1 MKIFMPFRVL
11 ILFLFPLWAAAQE
24 TPLTTLA
31 EVRAVSHEAAARQL
45 PVLIEGTVIFFQKR
59 SDNLDKAEGL
69 ILHDGTAGC
78 HIAASLPFPER
89 DKIRPGTRLRVR
101 GVTRGASYFPDIVEA
116 KLEILHQGKL
126 PEPRRVT
133 AKELFSSGIDSD
145 WIEVEAL
152 VVGVAPGGL
161 GFTLVVEIDGL
172 TFLAELPKV
181 VDAAV
186 QAETLMQKRV
196 LLRGIVGSITSMNRQ
211 LTDRYFFVPSFDQLI
226 PIEGNPEAGK
236 VPLRTI
242 TSLLQSDH
250 ERKDEVRVHGVI
262 TQLGPGGF
270 FLRDETGSTF
280 VQSAMG
286 TTHPPRS
293 EVEVQGFAAVAP
305 FRPTLRAARVLLL
318 GKGERPPPSSFDP
331 AGGPR
336 FDLHAERVVTECEF
350 LAYREGLEEVVLQC
364 RAGSSYFLARSPRST
379 LQERNLQAGDQ
390 IRLTG
395 IYTVTTTRPMPRT
408 KWADG
413 FRLDLSGDASIEVV
427 RPTPWWTPE
436 RVPAALGITGALAL
450 AVFAWNWLL
459 RKRVA
464 AQATT
469 ITNQMKQGLVKDER
483 QRIAR
488 ELHDTLEQDLT
499 GLSMQLGNLSASLD
513 DGERSQDRLT
523 LARNMLKH
531 CRVETRASISDLR
544 SPSLLKKSLP
554 EAMQETLPAAADGSE
569 FRFIVDGTP
578 RQLPATTT
586 NHILRIAR
594 EAVINARRHAKPTRI
609 EVCLHYEPDEIR
621 LEINDDGTGFDP
633 KQRPPAGHFGIT
645 GMRER
650 TNKISA
656 EFTIESSSSTGTKVQ
671 LRLPSSSPANQST
684 NN

>member
-1 MKIFMPFRVL
+1 MPLRVL
-11 ILFLFPLWAAAQE
+11 ILFLFPLWAAAQGP
-24 TPLTTLA
+24 PLTTLA
-31 EVRAVSHEAAARQL
+31 EVRAVPHEAAESQRY

-133 AKELFSSGIDSD
+133 AKELFANSIDSD

-181 VDAAV
+181 DDAAV
-186 QAETLMQKRV
+186 RAEALMQKRV
-196 LLRGIVGSITSMNRQ
+196 LLRGIVGSITSRERQ

-286 TTHPPRS
+286 TTYPPGS
-293 EVEVQGFAAVAP
+293 EVEVQGFAVVAP
-305 FRPTLRAARVLLL
+305 FRSTLRAARVLLL

-413 FRLDLSGDASIEVV
+413 FRLNLSGDASIEVL
-427 RPTPWWTPE
+427 RPTPWMTPE
-436 RVPAALGITGALAL
+436 RVQAALAILGAILIAI
-450 AVFAWNWLL
+450 FAWNWLL

-464 AQATT
+464 AQAAT
-469 ITNQMKQGLVKDER
+469 IRNQVKQGLVKDER

-499 GLSMQLGNLSASLD
+499 GLSMQLGNLTTSLD
-513 DGERSQDRLT
+513 DREKSQNRLT

-531 CRVETRASISDLR
+531 CRAETRASISDLR

-554 EAMQETLPAAADGSE
+554 EAIQEILPPVAEGSE
-569 FRFIVDGTP
+569 FRFIVEGTP
-578 RQLPATTT
+578 RKLPATTT
-586 NHILRIAR
+586 NHLVRIAR
-594 EAVINARRHAKPTRI
+594 EAVINARRHAKPTWI
-609 EVCLHYEPDEIR
+609 EVSLHYETDEIR
-621 LEINDDGTGFDP
+621 LEIIDDGSGFDP

-650 TNKISA
+650 ANKIFA
-656 EFTIESSSSTGTKVQ
+656 ELEIESSPSIGTKVQ

-684 NN
+684 KN